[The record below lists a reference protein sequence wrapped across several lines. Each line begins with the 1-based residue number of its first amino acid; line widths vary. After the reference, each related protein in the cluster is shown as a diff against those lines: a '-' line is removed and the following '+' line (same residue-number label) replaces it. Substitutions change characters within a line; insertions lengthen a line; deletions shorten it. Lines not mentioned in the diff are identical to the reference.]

1 MTNQVGQGGLRT
13 PATCSTS
20 TLHTRCERT
29 CRAQPRATA
38 SQGHVS
44 RFPARCSSRQRNI
57 ERAAAGE
64 RPKYAPHSGLA
75 SIARPW
81 CWEGQPETPRRFR
94 ESPRRGLASVARVG
108 RGIPRSPGGSVRAR
122 AGDWQALR
130 ASELGRATGGS
141 PETRIRPRSLMR
153 SMDFIGEAFF

>member
-20 TLHTRCERT
+20 TLHTRCKRT

-44 RFPARCSSRQRNI
+44 WFPARCSSSQRII

-64 RPKYAPHSGLA
+64 PPKYAPHSGLA

-94 ESPRRGLASVARVG
+94 ESPRRGLASVARARRWEGHPGKPRWFRESPRRGLASLARVG
-108 RGIPRSPGGSVRAR
+108 VGTGNRRIPRYPH
-122 AGDWQALR
+122 QA
-130 ASELGRATGGS
+130 
-141 PETRIRPRSLMR
+141 P
-153 SMDFIGEAFF
+153 